1 MVYNIH
7 ITYENGCIG
16 YLSIIA
22 KQFCFSVHRQCI
34 LWFDSKEKA
43 ERIVKRL
50 QKRWANYR
58 TIEIREHTRILR

>member
-7 ITYENGCIG
+7 ITYNTGEIG

-34 LWFDSKEKA
+34 LWFHSKEKA

-50 QKRWANYR
+50 QKRWTNYK
-58 TIEIREHTRILR
+58 TIEIREHERVLR